1 MSEDE
6 DLDLQALQR
15 QLDDAFQTTRPRP
28 DFEDEL
34 WLRMQSHRPIW
45 LRIRDGFAGLV
56 AGLREAPA
64 VPSAAVAILLIVV
77 VGAGVVSLS
86 GLSLHFG
93 GGAATSGLA
102 PTSQDGA
109 GQKYGPAAPEY
120 GSLPVPSLS
129 GGTSAGVALGPA
141 DLSYAGPV
149 SLIWDGKLQVTAT
162 SLPVFRYNEPTPAF
176 ADQFASSL
184 GAVPST
190 KAVFGAVGSYSS
202 GASIELVVYG
212 SVAQPSREPTF
223 VLYEPKSASALASDP
238 VKAATAYLAAHSL
251 IPSWPYQTVVQNAGA
266 TVRVKFLRSFDV
278 PNQGLVS
285 LVDAQGDPYGIEVD
299 LVAAQPRVVETGP
312 LPLSLDSAAYPIINA
327 DQAVRSALATSAT
340 STGSTVYPVVHL
352 TKAELVYRL
361 VWAGDHSFYEP
372 AFLFSGTLTDKGV
385 TKVKR
390 VLVPAV
396 GPSFLSP

>member
-6 DLDLQALQR
+6 DLELQALQR

-28 DFEDEL
+28 AFEDEL
-34 WLRMQSHRPIW
+34 WLRMQARRPIS
-45 LRIRDGFAGLV
+45 LRLRDAVAGLIG
-56 AGLREAPA
+56 GLREAPA

-86 GLSLHFG
+86 GLYLGRGGSTTSLGVG
-93 GGAATSGLA
+93 GQDASG
-102 PTSQDGA
+102 
-109 GQKYGPAAPEY
+109 KYGPAAPEY

-129 GGTSAGVALGPA
+129 RNA
-141 DLSYAGPV
+141 DGATLAPGDVSYAGPV
-149 SLIWDGKLQVTAT
+149 TLIWDGHLDLTAT
-162 SLPVFRYNEPTPAF
+162 SLPVFRYSEPTAAT

-184 GAVPST
+184 GAAAGPKTV
-190 KAVFGAVGSYSS
+190 AGAIGSYTA
-202 GASIELVVYG
+202 GDRIDLVVYG

-223 VLYEPKSASALASDP
+223 VLYEVKSASAPVGDP
-238 VKAATAYLAAHSL
+238 VREATAYLTAHSL

-266 TVRVKFLRSFDV
+266 TLKVKFLRSFDV
-278 PNQGLVS
+278 PNQGLIN
-285 LVDAQGDPYGIEVD
+285 LVDGAGDRYGIEVD
-299 LVAAQPRVVETGP
+299 LVAAQPRVLETGP
-312 LPLSLDSAAYPIINA
+312 LPLSLDSATYPIITV
-327 DQAVRSALATSAT
+327 DQAIRSALATSAT
-340 STGSTVYPVVHL
+340 STGSTPYPVVRL
-352 TKAELVYRL
+352 TKAELVYKL

-372 AFLFSGTLTDKGV
+372 AFLFSGTFVDKGV